1 MKKVLI
7 IILGIVVSIVIIV
20 FSINKLYI
28 EPTLDNI
35 PKDSAQIEKKLI
47 EEGKKSDKE
56 YYKETVKISMDD
68 LLNQMEENI
77 YNVQNKY
84 ENKIIIVTADLN
96 KSKEIHKYE
105 EYGKNNKPI
114 LKTDLIDYAIFYSN
128 NKKYKVYVDFIV
140 SNVDFNY
147 EDHFEQKRESFYDDK
162 IKQKYKVENL
172 KEKENITFKCL
183 GVSINDDGN
192 EDTISLEVEKLI
204 EE

>member
-77 YNVQNKY
+77 YDVQNKY

-162 IKQKYKVENL
+162 IKQKYTV
-172 KEKENITFKCL
+172 
-183 GVSINDDGN
+183 
-192 EDTISLEVEKLI
+192 
-204 EE
+204 

>member
-77 YNVQNKY
+77 YDVQNKY

>member
-77 YNVQNKY
+77 YDVQNKY

-162 IKQKYKVENL
+162 IKQKYKVENI

>member
-1 MKKVLI
+1 MYCLMC
-7 IILGIVVSIVIIV
+7 G
-20 FSINKLYI
+20 
-28 EPTLDNI
+28 
-35 PKDSAQIEKKLI
+35 KLI

-77 YNVQNKY
+77 YDVQNKY